1 MTRLSIAMTGNRE
14 LGARINKIIKKIETS
29 SDETLTKMSNEGL
42 LYGIMVAPR
51 RTGATAMNIKA
62 RGAKNYR
69 VLYITPTEKAY
80 NIYID
85 RGTVPKKWGTN
96 INDPRMI
103 DKRKREEKLYYFIGN
118 DSVEGKTLKFMKQ
131 NFKRHVDELGK
142 QIMVS

>member
-1 MTRLSIAMTGNRE
+1 MTGNRE